1 MRLIPHVRLLPYN
14 LRIIPL
20 SLFNKGKNVEK
31 SLYFRIYFYSHKS
44 LISKQQII
52 ILTLV
57 NLIYFSDLFKNKI
70 ISLAMARKKASK
82 PSSLLKRRSRSLD
95 QKDDSVK
102 LDPSILDEPSRPL
115 LRQRFQL
122 RGQIANN
129 KNKVGYSLKL
139 LLLGFDS

>member
-1 MRLIPHVRLLPYN
+1 
-14 LRIIPL
+14 
-20 SLFNKGKNVEK
+20 
-31 SLYFRIYFYSHKS
+31 
-44 LISKQQII
+44 
-52 ILTLV
+52 
-57 NLIYFSDLFKNKI
+57 
-70 ISLAMARKKASK
+70 MARKKASK